1 MLLLGAAASCDDG
14 PAPPRP
20 ESLAVTPSS
29 VTLTS
34 LGDTAVVSA
43 SIADQYGDAFAG
55 AVRWTSSRPSVFTVT
70 AAGVVEAVAN
80 GSGVVTASFQELS
93 ATAGVTVAQA
103 PSSVDVMSGDE
114 QVVRQGLALYEDVV
128 VRVGDAG
135 GSPVQGVTVAFA
147 PADGDGAADPA
158 TATTDADGLAR
169 TSWTLGD
176 HAGPQS
182 LAASVGGGGDV
193 SVQLSATALTPEE
206 ATDSLR
212 IADGDAQV
220 GIQGRP
226 LRNALAVLALD
237 GRGEP
242 VPGVRIAFAPADGDG
257 SADPDTATTDAD
269 GLAQT
274 SWTLGDHAG
283 AQSFAASVDID
294 GGPSTQLSA
303 TALTPEEATDSLRIA
318 DGNAQVGIRGWAL
331 RTPLAVLALDSRGE
345 PVPGVRVA
353 FAPADGD
360 GAADPDTATTDAEGL
375 ARTSWTLGDHAG
387 AQSLAAAVA
396 VDGGPSVQLSATALT
411 PEEATDSLRVADGDA
426 QVGIQGWA
434 LRTPLAVLAL
444 DGRGEPVPGVR
455 VAFAPADGDGSADP
469 DTATTDAEGLARTSW
484 TLGDHAGAQSLAA
497 AVAVDG
503 GPSVQLSAT
512 GLTPEEAIDSLRVA
526 DGDRQ
531 SGLQGRALPAPVTL
545 LALGSRGEP
554 VPGVRVAFAP
564 ADGDGSADPDTATTD
579 AEGLARTSWTL
590 GDHAGAQSLA
600 AAVAVDGGPSAQ
612 LFATALTPE
621 EATNSLSIWRGNRQ
635 SGLPE
640 AGLRRPVVVAALD
653 AHGRPVPGVD
663 VSFAPAPGHGTAD
676 PSSAVT
682 DSEGRA
688 QTSWTL
694 GASLGT
700 QRLTATAA
708 GHAAQATATA
718 LTPEEAVAA
727 IRVVSGDEQRALRAT
742 ALPSPVVVAALDAG
756 GGPVPG
762 VDVSFAPAPGHG
774 SADPSSAVTDSEGR
788 AQTSWTLGAS
798 LGAQSL
804 TATAVGFSVDAAA
817 EATGTPPV
825 RPEVH
830 VEAAYLVQAAQD
842 MDGSVPLVAGRQA
855 RLRVFA
861 RGADGADTVQFRPL
875 ALFYRGATIDS
886 VWMETGSVPAAVDEG
901 DESKSFDAT
910 IPGSVVQSG
919 LQMVVEVNP
928 GGRVA
933 LASGSAARY
942 PRSGRASVAVHQLS
956 RFDLTLVPIHFGRT
970 VNNGR
975 ATTITALA
983 AEIAGTDTSGVI
995 SYTRNILPIGNIR
1008 VTTRQPYVTWADTS
1022 QNGLHTLLS
1031 ELGTLRQTHGPSEYY
1046 HGFVARPS
1054 TAANTNRW
1062 GWAGI
1067 AMRPGP
1073 ASLTV
1078 THAADGSGSLTAW
1091 GVAATMAHELGH
1103 NLGLRHTPCGYPSNV
1118 DPDFPHSDGSVGV
1131 HGYSFSTAFV
1141 SGLVTP
1147 GGHYDLMSYCDPEW
1161 TSGYSFTKAL
1171 NYRSRWGYLRASGA
1185 VGGPALPDA
1194 HGATLLLWGSILD
1207 GHMDLG
1213 PAFVVEGPVKLP
1225 ESEGPYR
1232 LEGLANNGERVFGFA
1247 FSPDPVDHGGGTVF
1261 LFALPFEEAWTQ
1273 DLDRIELAGPEG
1285 TTVLDREAGARA
1297 AMLIDGTTGQVRS
1310 IVRDV
1315 SGAAAAAFGPG
1326 APMVIR
1332 RGFPR

>member
-1 MLLLGAAASCDDG
+1 MLLLGAAAACDDG
-14 PAPPRP
+14 PAPPHP
-20 ESLAVTPSS
+20 TSLAVTPSS
-29 VTLTS
+29 VTLTA

-43 SIADQYGDAFAG
+43 SIADQYGDAFVG

-80 GSGVVTASFQELS
+80 GSGVLTASFQELS
-93 ATAGVTVAQA
+93 ATAAVTVAQA
-103 PSSVDVMSGDE
+103 PSAVDVMSGDE
-114 QVVRQGLALYEDVV
+114 QVVRRGTALPEDVV

-147 PADGDGAADPA
+147 PADGDGSADPGA
-158 TATTDADGLAR
+158 ATTDAEGLAR

-182 LAASVGGGGDV
+182 LAASVAADGDL

-212 IADGDAQV
+212 IADGDAQS
-220 GIQGRP
+220 GLQGWP
-226 LRNALAVLALD
+226 LRTPLAVLALD

-257 SADPDTATTDAD
+257 SADPDTATTDAE
-269 GLAQT
+269 GLART
-274 SWTLGDHAG
+274 SWTLGDHPG
-283 AQSFAASVDID
+283 AQSFAVSVAVD
-294 GGPSTQLSA
+294 GGPSVQFSA

-318 DGNAQVGIRGWAL
+318 DGDAQVGIRGWPL
-331 RTPLAVLALDSRGE
+331 RTPM
-345 PVPGVRVA
+345 
-353 FAPADGD
+353 
-360 GAADPDTATTDAEGL
+360 
-375 ARTSWTLGDHAG
+375 
-387 AQSLAAAVA
+387 
-396 VDGGPSVQLSATALT
+396 
-411 PEEATDSLRVADGDA
+411 
-426 QVGIQGWA
+426 
-434 LRTPLAVLAL
+434 AVLAL

-455 VAFAPADGDGSADP
+455 IAFAPADGDGSADP

-484 TLGDHAGAQSLAA
+484 TLGDHPGAQSLAA
-497 AVAVDG
+497 SVAADG

-512 GLTPEEAIDSLRVA
+512 ALTPEEATETLRVA
-526 DGDRQ
+526 DGDAQ
-531 SGLQGRALPAPVTL
+531 VGIQGWALRTPLVV
-545 LALGSRGEP
+545 LALDGRGEP
-554 VPGVRVAFAP
+554 VPGVRIAFAP

-590 GDHAGAQSLA
+590 GDHPGAQSLA
-600 AAVAVDGGPSAQ
+600 ASVAVHGGPSAQ

-621 EATNSLSIWRGNRQ
+621 EATSSLSVWRGNRQ

-640 AGLRRPVVVAALD
+640 SALRRPVVVAALD
-653 AHGRPVPGVD
+653 AHGRPVPGID
-663 VSFAPAPGHGTAD
+663 VSFAPARGHGSAD

-682 DSEGRA
+682 DNQGRA

-694 GASLGT
+694 GPSLGA
-700 QRLTATAA
+700 QSLTATAA
-708 GHAAQATATA
+708 GHAATATATA
-718 LTPEEAVAA
+718 VTPEEVVAD

-742 ALPSPVVVAALDAG
+742 ALPAPVVVAALDAD

-774 SADPSSAVTDSEGR
+774 SAAPSSAVTDSEGR

-804 TATAVGFSVDAAA
+804 TATAAGFSVDATA

-825 RPEVH
+825 RPDVN

-875 ALFYRGATIDS
+875 ALFYRGATVDS
-886 VWMETGSVPAAVDEG
+886 VWLETGSVPATVAEG

-910 IPGSVVQSG
+910 IPGSVVQPG
-919 LQMVVEVNP
+919 LEMVVEVNP

-933 LASGSAARY
+933 VANRSTTRF
-942 PRSGRASVAVHQLS
+942 PRSGRASVSVHSLS
-956 RFDLTLVPIHFGRT
+956 RFDLTLVPVHFGRT

-975 ATTITALA
+975 AATITALA
-983 AEIAGTDTSGVI
+983 AEIAGADTSGVI
-995 SYTRNILPIGNIR
+995 SYTRNILPIGDIR

-1022 QNGLHTLLS
+1022 QNGLHSLLA
-1031 ELGTLRQTHGPSEYY
+1031 ELGALRQAHGPSEFY
-1046 HGFVARPS
+1046 HGFVARP
-1054 TAANTNRW
+1054 TAAANANRW
-1062 GWAGI
+1062 GPVGI

-1078 THAADGSGSLTAW
+1078 THTADGSGKLTAW

-1103 NLGLRHTPCGYPSNV
+1103 NLGLRHTPCGYPSSV
-1118 DPDFPHSDGSVGV
+1118 DPDFPYSDGSVGV
-1131 HGYSFSTAFV
+1131 YGYSFSTAFV
-1141 SGLVTP
+1141 SGLVAP

-1161 TSGYSFTKAL
+1161 TSDYSFTKAL
-1171 NYRSRWGYLRASGA
+1171 NYRSRWGYQRAGGGT
-1185 VGGPALPDA
+1185 GGPAPPNPR
-1194 HGATLLLWGSILD
+1194 GPTLLLWGSILD

-1232 LEGLANNGERVFGFA
+1232 LEGLANNGERLFGFA
-1247 FSPDPVDHGGGTVF
+1247 FSPDPVDHGGGAVF
-1261 LFALPFEEAWTQ
+1261 LFAVPFEEAWTL
-1273 DLDRIELAGPEG
+1273 DLDRIELAGPDG
-1285 TTVLDREAGARA
+1285 ATALDREAGGRA